1 MKQIIIRMLR
11 HILTKGQKTLLCA
24 VVVMASLTVS
34 AQVKAFEKYADM
46 KNVSYVYISKYM
58 LGMAGKAATPSV
70 PGVDMKSLSSK
81 LTGIQIINS
90 EEKKARTKLKSD
102 VKEILAR
109 DKYEVL
115 MQIKEDDSKVDIYH
129 CIGKQ
134 QSAVVMLTDEDD
146 SSTVMVFSDHFTMDD
161 VMKMTK

>member
-1 MKQIIIRMLR
+1 MKQTIIKI
-11 HILTKGQKTLLCA
+11 LLCA
-24 VVVMASLTVS
+24 VVVMASLTAS

-70 PGVDMKSLSSK
+70 PGVDMRSLARK
-81 LTGIQIINS
+81 LTGIQIINT
-90 EEKKARTKLKSD
+90 EEKAARTKLKND
-102 VKEILAR
+102 VKGILAR

-115 MQIKEDDSKVDIYH
+115 MQIREDGSKVDIYH
-129 CIGKQ
+129 CIGKR
-134 QSAVVMLTDEDD
+134 QSVVVMLTDEAD
-146 SSTVMVFSDHFTMDD
+146 SATVMVFSGTFTMDD

>member
-1 MKQIIIRMLR
+1 MKQRMIR
-11 HILTKGQKTLLCA
+11 TLLC
-24 VVVMASLTVS
+24 VVVAMASLSVN

-58 LGMAGKAATPSV
+58 LGMAGKSAAPSV
-70 PGVDMKSLSSK
+70 PGVDMKSLTSK
-81 LTGIQIINS
+81 LTGLQIISS
-90 EEKKARTKLKSD
+90 EEKSARMKLKSD

-115 MQIKEDDSKVDIYH
+115 MQVREDDSKVDIYH
-129 CIGKQ
+129 CVGKQ
-134 QSAVVMLTDEDD
+134 QSAVVMMVDEDD
-146 SSTVMVFSDHFTMDD
+146 SATVMVFSGHFTLDD

>member
-1 MKQIIIRMLR
+1 MIR
-11 HILTKGQKTLLCA
+11 TLLSIMVA
-24 VVVMASLTVS
+24 MASLTVN

-58 LGMAGKAATPSV
+58 LGMASKTSMPSV
-70 PGVDMKSLSSK
+70 PGVDMKSLASK
-81 LTGIQIINS
+81 LTGIQIIS
-90 EEKKARTKLKSD
+90 TEEKTARAKLKND
-102 VKEILAR
+102 VKDILAR

-115 MQIKEDDSKVDIYH
+115 MQMREDGNKVDIYH

-134 QSAVVMLTDEDD
+134 QSVVVMLMDEND
-146 SSTVMVFSDHFTMDD
+146 SATVMIFSGNFTMDD

>member
-1 MKQIIIRMLR
+1 MKQTIIR
-11 HILTKGQKTLLCA
+11 TLLCA
-24 VVVMASLTVS
+24 VVSMACLTAS

-70 PGVDMKSLSSK
+70 PGVDMRSLARK
-81 LTGIQIINS
+81 LTGIQIIS
-90 EEKKARTKLKSD
+90 TEEKTARAKLKND
-102 VKEILAR
+102 VKGILAR

-115 MQIKEDDSKVDIYH
+115 MQIRDDGSKVDIYN

-134 QSAVVMLTDEDD
+134 QSVVVMLTDEAD
-146 SSTVMVFSDHFTMDD
+146 SATVMVFSGTFTMDD

>member
-1 MKQIIIRMLR
+1 
-11 HILTKGQKTLLCA
+11 
-24 VVVMASLTVS
+24 MASLTVS

-58 LGMAGKAATPSV
+58 LGMASKSAIPSV
-70 PGVDMKSLSSK
+70 PGVDMKSMISK
-81 LTGIQIINS
+81 LTGIQIISS
-90 EEKKARTKLKSD
+90 EEKAARTKLKNE
-102 VKEILAR
+102 VKGILAR

-115 MQIKEDDSKVDIYH
+115 MQIREDDSKVDIYH

-134 QSAVVMLTDEDD
+134 QSVVVMLTDEDD
-146 SSTVMVFSDHFTMDD
+146 STTVMVFSGHFTMDD